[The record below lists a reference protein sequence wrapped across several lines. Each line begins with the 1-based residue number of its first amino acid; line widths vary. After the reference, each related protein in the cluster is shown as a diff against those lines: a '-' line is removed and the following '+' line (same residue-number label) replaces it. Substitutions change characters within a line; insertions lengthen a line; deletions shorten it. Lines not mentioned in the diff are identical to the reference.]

1 MGVPILF
8 IHYGPA
14 AYLRWTLE
22 CARFS
27 NPGKQIVFLGDATN
41 KQFARGVADFIE
53 FDSLTGTQ
61 KELEFQRVFQV
72 IQGDRHR
79 FNKANGVEFWL
90 KFVFRRWFLIEAFLE
105 REGLNAFWTFDSD
118 TLVLG
123 NLCNREGRF
132 SDFGATTQCKDQC
145 LNGWVGS
152 RELVSR
158 YTQSILNQFSSKNF
172 LETQRERLKV
182 HAGLSFNE
190 MDAFAEFRRRESV
203 KTWHGEKPIDSE
215 IFDDALAFTEGFEAA
230 PRKVLGKTATK
241 RLWTDG
247 ESIFAKCKLNED
259 LVRLLTCNMSWMPD
273 YMWRRIMAAAISSGN
288 GLRVAGRGARLSKL
302 VEIST
307 TEPLIDRLFRKTK
320 MLIWKVRQEF
330 KKLKSAKLNPCLRA
344 LAGKTAKSSPRGE
357 MSGSERV
364 KR

>member
-1 MGVPILF
+1 MEAPILF

-105 REGLNAFWTFDSD
+105 REGLDAFWTFDSD

-123 NLCNREGRF
+123 NLSEKEWRF
-132 SDFGATTQCKDQC
+132 SDFAATTQCKDQC

-152 RELVSR
+152 CSLVSR
-158 YTQSILNQFSSKNF
+158 YTQSILDQFSDEAY
-172 LETQRERLKV
+172 LQAQRERLRV
-182 HAGLSFNE
+182 NAGLSFNE

-203 KTWHGEKPIDSE
+203 KTWHGEKAIDGE
-215 IFDDALAFTEGFEAA
+215 IFDDALAFTESFEVA
-230 PRKVLGKTATK
+230 PEKVLGKTATK

-247 ESIFAKCKLNED
+247 ESIFAKCKANGD
-259 LVRLLTCNMSWMPD
+259 FVRLLTCNMSWMPD
-273 YMWRRIMAAAISSGN
+273 YMWRRIMAVAKGGGN
-288 GLRVAGRGARLSKL
+288 GLRVAGRGLRMSNL
-302 VEIST
+302 VEISMV
-307 TEPLIDRLFRKTK
+307 EPVIDRLFRKTK
-320 MLIWKVRQEF
+320 MLIWKVR
-330 KKLKSAKLNPCLRA
+330 
-344 LAGKTAKSSPRGE
+344 RGF
-357 MSGSERV
+357 
-364 KR
+364 

>member
-1 MGVPILF
+1 VGVPILF

-61 KELEFQRVFQV
+61 KELEFKRVFQV

-123 NLCNREGRF
+123 NLRNREGRF
-132 SDFGATTQCKDQC
+132 SDFEATTQCKDQC

-152 RELVSR
+152 KRLVSR
-158 YTQSILNQFSSKNF
+158 YTQSILDQFSDEAYLKA
-172 LETQRERLKV
+172 QRERLRV
-182 HAGLSFNE
+182 NAGLSFNE
-190 MDAFAEFRRRESV
+190 M
-203 KTWHGEKPIDSE
+203 
-215 IFDDALAFTEGFEAA
+215 
-230 PRKVLGKTATK
+230 
-241 RLWTDG
+241 
-247 ESIFAKCKLNED
+247 
-259 LVRLLTCNMSWMPD
+259 
-273 YMWRRIMAAAISSGN
+273 
-288 GLRVAGRGARLSKL
+288 
-302 VEIST
+302 
-307 TEPLIDRLFRKTK
+307 
-320 MLIWKVRQEF
+320 
-330 KKLKSAKLNPCLRA
+330 
-344 LAGKTAKSSPRGE
+344 
-357 MSGSERV
+357 
-364 KR
+364 

>member
-1 MGVPILF
+1 VGVPILF

-41 KQFARGVADFIE
+41 KQFARGVADFME

-90 KFVFRRWFLIEAFLE
+90 KFVFRRWFLIEAFLK
-105 REGLNAFWTFDSD
+105 REGLNALWTFDSD

-132 SDFGATTQCKDQC
+132 SDFEATTQCKDQC

-152 RELVSR
+152 QRLVSR
-158 YTQSILNQFSSKNF
+158 FTQSILDQFSDEAY
-172 LETQRERLKV
+172 LQAQRERLRV

-190 MDAFAEFRRRESV
+190 MDAFAEFRQRESV
-203 KTWHGEKPIDSE
+203 KTWHGEKPLDGE
-215 IFDDALAFTEGFEAA
+215 ILDDALAFVKKFQVA
-230 PRKVLGKTATK
+230 PDKVLGKTKVK

-247 ESIFAKCKLNED
+247 GSIF
-259 LVRLLTCNMSWMPD
+259 VRRAVSEEVVKLLTCNMSWMPH
-273 YMWRRIMAAAISSGN
+273 YMGRRIMAAATSGGN
-288 GLRVAGRGARLSKL
+288 GFRVSGCGSRMSGL

-307 TEPLIDRLFRKTK
+307 KEPVMDRLFRKTK
-320 MLIWKVRQEF
+320 MLVWKVR
-330 KKLKSAKLNPCLRA
+330 
-344 LAGKTAKSSPRGE
+344 RGF
-357 MSGSERV
+357 
-364 KR
+364 